1 MRGAPMD
8 QRHLNEFELSDRWH
22 ISERTLQRWRWKK
35 KGPPYLKIGGRV
47 VYRLSDIEAWEE
59 ENLKNPDRDE

>member
-1 MRGAPMD
+1 MEP
-8 QRHLNEFELSDRWH
+8 RHLNEFDLAKRWN

-47 VYRLSDIEAWEE
+47 AYRLSDIERWEE
-59 ENLKNPDRDE
+59 ENLKQPDRDE

>member
-1 MRGAPMD
+1 MEP
-8 QRHLNEFELSDRWH
+8 RHLNEFDLAKRWN

-47 VYRLSDIEAWEE
+47 AYRLSDVEAWEE
-59 ENLKNPDRDE
+59 ENLKKPDADE

>member
-1 MRGAPMD
+1 MEP
-8 QRHLNEFELSDRWH
+8 RHFNEIELARRLH

-47 VYRLSDIEAWEE
+47 VYRLSDIKAWEE
-59 ENLKNPDRDE
+59 ENLNAPNQDE